1 MMRVLFCELRKLFSS
16 GIFLFIVS
24 AAVVLN
30 LYLCLSAKPV
40 EVSDEYYKSFY
51 GELDGLSNDEKVDK
65 INEKRDEL
73 YNEEFSIEALK
84 TLGFLYDELEQAE
97 LVAGYKNYLAEIDA
111 SAERMTSVSIFAKKD
126 SFAYKNITKT
136 PAAYDAVR
144 EVEPIYSRSE
154 GVLLMTDNPA
164 CDIMLI
170 FCALTAVVVLIVK
183 ERESGIT
190 ALIKPLRHGRARL
203 ASARS
208 AAVLIC
214 CILSGVLLY
223 GSALAVGAA
232 RFGLGD
238 LTRPVQSLNG
248 FLGCNLPISV
258 GAVMAMIFA
267 VKIAAAFL
275 AALIFEC
282 LCTALFSVY
291 AYIAAAVIAAV
302 EVLLYANIDGNSWAA
317 PFGKIN
323 LAAFS
328 DSAEVFRNY
337 LNINIGGEPC
347 NIIFVTIISLSV
359 GIVGFFVLQNFLFSH
374 IAIKD
379 FKTRQIIPTSRHIP
393 KKPFSYALY
402 KQFATHKG
410 ALIILLILGVR
421 IYSAANYRIAFSS
434 DEMYY
439 RAYCGRFSEMTEQ
452 QADEFAEAEKQRFEE
467 LHERLWY
474 ADISEMQAIQ
484 SDLVAEG
491 GFERAYEQQQ
501 YISALDSDNKAMFYQ
516 TGWRRLFAADG
527 YTGLAEDMQLTLFAA
542 LGICFAISPLIAY
555 DNRRRLG
562 FLLYTNVHG
571 KREYFRRCTAVSAL
585 TSTLISVSVNAPH
598 IIGILSLYKTEG
610 SEYSIRCIPAFERF
624 FDIPIAAYI
633 ALLCVLRTVALILC
647 GWIIMFISVRCNN
660 VSAVL
665 LISLA
670 VFALPVTVYLAGAE
684 FVLPLCMPFSVNRE
698 IIEAAPVYPAALI
711 VCVAAEMFVRR
722 IKRSDI

>member
-24 AAVVLN
+24 AAFVLN

-40 EVSDEYYKSFY
+40 EVSDEYYRSFY
-51 GELDGLSNDEKVDK
+51 EELDKIPNDEKVNK
-65 INEKRDEL
+65 INEKRNEL
-73 YNEEFSIEALK
+73 YDGGFTVEAWK

-97 LVAGYKNYLAEIDA
+97 LVANYKNYLAEIDA

-154 GVLLMTDNPA
+154 GVLSAIDNPA

-203 ASARS
+203 ASSRS

-214 CILSGVLLY
+214 CVLSGVLLY

-232 RFGLGD
+232 RFGLDD
-238 LTRPVQSLNG
+238 LTRPVQSLSG
-248 FLGCNLPISV
+248 FLGCNLPISI

-291 AYIAAAVIAAV
+291 AYIAAAVLTAA

-328 DSAEVFRNY
+328 DSAEVFKNY

-347 NIIFVTIISLSV
+347 NIIFVTLISLAV

-379 FKTRQIIPTSRHIP
+379 FKTRQILPTIRHIP

-402 KQFATHKG
+402 KQFITHKG

-439 RAYCGRFSEMTEQ
+439 RAYCVRFSEMTER
-452 QADEFAEAEKQRFEE
+452 QADEFAEEEKRRFEE
-467 LHERLWY
+467 LHEQIMT
-474 ADISEMQAIQ
+474 ADFGEMQAIQ
-484 SDLVAEG
+484 KELMAEG
-491 GFERAYEQQQ
+491 GFDRAYEQQK

-516 TGWRRLFAADG
+516 TGWRRLFAADNF
-527 YTGLAEDMQLTLFAA
+527 AEDMQLTLFAA

-585 TSTLISVSVNAPH
+585 TSTLISVSVNVPH
-598 IIGILSLYKTEG
+598 IIGILSFYKTEG
-610 SEYSIRCIPAFERF
+610 AEYSIRCIPAFERF
-624 FDIPIAAYI
+624 FDIPITAYI
-633 ALLCVLRTVALILC
+633 VLLCVLRTVALILC
-647 GWIIMFISVRCNN
+647 GRVIMFISARCNN

-665 LISLA
+665 LISMA
-670 VFALPVTVYLAGAE
+670 VFALPVTVYLAGAK

-698 IIEAAPVYPAALI
+698 IIEVAPVYPAVLI
-711 VCVAAEMFVRR
+711 VCAVAEIFVRR
-722 IKRSDI
+722 IRRSDI

>member
-24 AAVVLN
+24 AAFVLN

-51 GELDGLSNDEKVDK
+51 SELDGMSNSEKVDK

-73 YNEEFSIEALK
+73 YNGEFSIEAWK

-97 LVAGYKNYLAEIDA
+97 LVANYKNYLAEIDA

-154 GVLLMTDNPA
+154 GVLSAIDNPA

-190 ALIKPLRHGRARL
+190 ALIKPLRYGRVRL
-203 ASARS
+203 ASARL

-248 FLGCNLPISV
+248 FLGCNLPINV

-347 NIIFVTIISLSV
+347 NIILVTIISLSV

-379 FKTRQIIPTSRHIP
+379 FKTQQILPTSRHIP

-421 IYSAANYRIAFSS
+421 IYSAVNYRIAFSS

-439 RAYCGRFSEMTEQ
+439 RAYCVRFSEMTEQ
-452 QADEFAEAEKQRFEE
+452 QADEFAEAEKCRFEE

-474 ADISEMQAIQ
+474 ADISEMQTIQ
-484 SDLVAEG
+484 SELMAEG

-527 YTGLAEDMQLTLFAA
+527 YVEDMQLTLFAA
-542 LGICFAISPLIAY
+542 FGICFAISPLIAY

-562 FLLYTNVHG
+562 FLLYTNAHG

-585 TSTLISVSVNAPH
+585 TSTLISVSVNVPH

-610 SEYSIRCIPAFERF
+610 AEYSIRCIPAFEHF
-624 FDIPIAAYI
+624 FDFPITAYI
-633 ALLCVLRTVALILC
+633 VLLCVLRTVALILC
-647 GWIIMFISVRCNN
+647 GWVIMFISARCNN
-660 VSAVL
+660 ASAVL

-670 VFALPVTVYLAGAE
+670 VFALPITVYLAGAE
-684 FVLPLCMPFSVNRE
+684 FILPLCMPFSVNRE
-698 IIEAAPVYPAALI
+698 IIVGTLVYPAVLI
-711 VCVAAEMFVRR
+711 VCVAAEMLVHR

>member
-24 AAVVLN
+24 AAFVLN

-51 GELDGLSNDEKVDK
+51 EELDGLSNSEKVDK

-84 TLGFLYDELEQAE
+84 TLGFLYNELEQAE
-97 LVAGYKNYLAEIDA
+97 LVANYKNYLAEIDA

-144 EVEPIYSRSE
+144 QVEPIYSRSE
-154 GVLLMTDNPA
+154 GVLSAIDNPA

-190 ALIKPLRHGRARL
+190 ALIKPLRHGRSRL

-208 AAVLIC
+208 AAVLVC
-214 CILSGVLLY
+214 CVLSGVLLY

-238 LTRPVQSLNG
+238 LSRPAQSLSG

-328 DSAEVFRNY
+328 DSAKVFRNY

-347 NIIFVTIISLSV
+347 NIILVTLISLAA
-359 GIVGFFVLQNFLFSH
+359 GIIGFFVLQNFLFSH

-379 FKTRQIIPTSRHIP
+379 FKTRQILPTSRHIP

-421 IYSAANYRIAFSS
+421 IYSAANYRIEFSS

-439 RAYCGRFSEMTEQ
+439 RAYCVRFSEMTEE
-452 QADEFAEAEKQRFEE
+452 QADEFAEAEKRRFEE
-467 LHERLWY
+467 LHEQLMT
-474 ADISEMQAIQ
+474 ADFSEMQAIQ
-484 SDLVAEG
+484 SELMAEG

-501 YISALDSDNKAMFYQ
+501 YISALDSKNKAMFYQ

-527 YTGLAEDMQLTLFAA
+527 YAEDMQLTLFAA
-542 LGICFAISPLIAY
+542 LGICFALSPLKAY

-585 TSTLISVSVNAPH
+585 TSILVSVSVNAPH

-610 SEYSIRCIPAFERF
+610 AEYSIRCIPAFEHF
-624 FDIPIAAYI
+624 FDIPITAYI

-647 GWIIMFISVRCNN
+647 GWVIMFISARCNN

-665 LISLA
+665 LISMA

-698 IIEAAPVYPAALI
+698 IIEVAPVYPAALI
-711 VCVAAEMFVRR
+711 VCVLGEMFVRR
-722 IKRSDI
+722 IKKSYI